1 MNPLLKI
8 SRRAR
13 WAVPA
18 GVVAITAG
26 VTAGSMISVAQAA
39 PELPARSAA
48 QLLAAVAG
56 HSSPP
61 PALTGT
67 VVETAA
73 LGVPQLPGAGN
84 PNSIT
89 ALLAGSHTIKARY
102 ADPTHIRLAIPVS
115 MSETD
120 VIRNG
125 STLWLWQSQ
134 SNTVTRKQ
142 LPAKASKAEPA
153 APIPVQTT
161 LTPQQAA
168 QQVVAAGGAP

>member
-8 SRRAR
+8 SRRTR

-18 GVVAITAG
+18 GVVAVTAG

-39 PELPARSAA
+39 PELQARTAA
-48 QLLAAVAG
+48 QLLA
-56 HSSPP
+56 
-61 PALTGT
+61 
-67 VVETAA
+67 AA

-89 ALLAGSHTIKARY
+89 ALLAGSHTIKVWY

-120 VIRNG
+120 V
-125 STLWLWQSQ
+125 
-134 SNTVTRKQ
+134 
-142 LPAKASKAEPA
+142 
-153 APIPVQTT
+153 
-161 LTPQQAA
+161 
-168 QQVVAAGGAP
+168 